1 MQIKLFYDK
10 ITYCNSY
17 LVIKDNDCVVIDTG
31 GKDMSD
37 LISYIKEN
45 NLNLK
50 SILITHGHF
59 DHIIGTDEVL
69 EYKEVP
75 VYVGSE
81 DEKFFYD
88 HRLSLSYWIDM
99 EYKLNE
105 KYKLNKINDGDIVFD
120 FLCISTPGHTKGSTC
135 FYNKEHKIMFT
146 GDTLFKEAYG
156 RTDFPTGDA
165 RELSDSLNKLLSMDK
180 DITIYPGHGESSTIE
195 EEYNNYFGMYY

>member
-31 GKDMSD
+31 GKDMSE

-75 VYVGSE
+75 VYVGAE

-88 HRLSLSYWIDM
+88 NRLSL
-99 EYKLNE
+99 
-105 KYKLNKINDGDIVFD
+105 
-120 FLCISTPGHTKGSTC
+120 
-135 FYNKEHKIMFT
+135 
-146 GDTLFKEAYG
+146 
-156 RTDFPTGDA
+156 
-165 RELSDSLNKLLSMDK
+165 
-180 DITIYPGHGESSTIE
+180 
-195 EEYNNYFGMYY
+195 